1 MIRAVTWLERF
12 MRFSPLLNPQPQLI
26 MNGIIPMSSQSTSIW
41 EEDLST
47 WFAVPK
53 QKVSHSKK
61 RMKQQFKNV
70 IRPKQ
75 HICTCPRT
83 GELTLRHRLPF
94 NWEDYLTTFEYEA
107 EEVNELNVDREADTK

>member
-1 MIRAVTWLERF
+1 MIRVVQWFERF
-12 MRFSPLLNPQPQLI
+12 MRSSPFLNPQPQLAMI
-26 MNGIIPMSSQSTSIW
+26 GMIPISSQSTSIW

-70 IRPKQ
+70 IKPKQ
-75 HICTCPRT
+75 HICTCHRT

-94 NWEDYLTTFEYEA
+94 NWKDYLTTFEYES
-107 EEVNELNVDREADTK
+107 EEVKDPNEDSQAEKK

>member
-1 MIRAVTWLERF
+1 
-12 MRFSPLLNPQPQLI
+12 MRSSPLLNPQPQLI
-26 MNGIIPMSSQSTSIW
+26 MNGMIPISSQSKSVW

-53 QKVSHSKK
+53 QKVSHSRK

-94 NWEDYLTTFEYEA
+94 NWKDYLTTFEYDS
-107 EEVNELNVDREADTK
+107 EEGKETSDESQATKK